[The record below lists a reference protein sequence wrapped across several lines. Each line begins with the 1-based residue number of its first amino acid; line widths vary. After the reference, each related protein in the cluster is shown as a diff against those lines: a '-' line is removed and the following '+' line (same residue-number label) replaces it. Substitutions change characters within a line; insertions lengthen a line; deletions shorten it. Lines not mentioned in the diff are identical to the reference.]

1 MSICICRIYVFPCY
15 IITAFWA
22 TMTQN
27 AWKTKIFAF
36 PLLVKQRWVQSEVGN
51 ACFFFYFILCMFHL
65 HIHEQNS
72 CYDSWFCS
80 RGWKG
85 GIQHT
90 ECIHF
95 EWESGSIW
103 WPGREDIWGFIWEL
117 PHYIIKDLSR
127 QPIKKCITNLGGKSN
142 LHCSWPFSQSHCK
155 EISIL
160 KWKFLAWI
168 FAGK

>member
-1 MSICICRIYVFPCY
+1 MSHLCISMLHNYSILGNNDSKCLKNKNLCFSSISQ
-15 IITAFWA
+15 T
-22 TMTQN
+22 
-27 AWKTKIFAF
+27 
-36 PLLVKQRWVQSEVGN
+36 EVGTVWSGKRL
-51 ACFFFYFILCMFHL
+51 FFFFILCMFHL